1 MIKTYKILILLIIVQ
16 VMTNCS
22 YKSSNKYE
30 NVKLENTLILGET
43 EEDIN
48 QYFRFPRAVI
58 ADKKGNIYICDTGAI
73 EVKKFDKNGKF
84 LWSLNKRGQGPG
96 EFNRPIDIA
105 LDKNGNIYVSD
116 QNNRKIEIF
125 SEKGEYKGG
134 FKTEIDAPMEIA
146 VNSKGFIYIELLHST
161 SENILHKLNSKG
173 ELVSSFVKVNKDE
186 ESDLIQSAKNG
197 VSFCIDHEDNIIIS
211 FRYAYKI
218 QKYSPDEKLLF
229 EVTRKLPYTP
239 KPLKEVH
246 PQPNMIMIEGDV
258 ITQDVTVDKKNN
270 IYVLWG
276 GKADEK
282 GLIID
287 VFNPKGEFLGSFHS
301 GVKPSYNLQR
311 AFLDEDD
318 NLYILEPIE
327 EPKLFRFHIEYR

>member
-1 MIKTYKILILLIIVQ
+1 MIKVYKILVLLFTVQ
-16 VMTNCS
+16 VITSCS
-22 YKSSNKYE
+22 YKNSNKYE

-48 QYFRFPRAVI
+48 QYFRFPLDVI
-58 ADKKGNIYICDTGAI
+58 ADKKGNIYICDTNAV

-105 LDKNGNIYVSD
+105 LDKIGNIYVSD

-125 SEKGEYKGG
+125 SEEGEYKGG
-134 FKTEIDAPMEIA
+134 FKTEIGAPMEIA
-146 VNSKGFIYIELLHST
+146 VNSKGFIYIELLRIT
-161 SENILHKLNSKG
+161 NKTILHKLNSKG
-173 ELVSSFVKVNKDE
+173 ELVSSFVKVNKE
-186 ESDLIQSAKNG
+186 EENDFIQSAKNS

-218 QKYSPDEKLLF
+218 QKYSPNEKLLF

-239 KPLKEVH
+239 KPLKEVR
-246 PQPNMIMIEGDV
+246 PQPNIRRIEGDV

-270 IYVLWG
+270 IFILWG
-276 GKADEK
+276 SKADEK

-287 VFNPKGEFLGSFHS
+287 VFNPKSEFLGSFRS

-311 AFLDEDD
+311 VFLDKND
-318 NLYILEPIE
+318 NLYILEPLQ
-327 EPKLFRFHIEYR
+327 EPKLFRFHIEYH

>member
-1 MIKTYKILILLIIVQ
+1 MLKIFKILVLLLIVQ
-16 VMTNCS
+16 VITTCS
-22 YKSSNKYE
+22 YKNSKKYE
-30 NVKLENTLILGET
+30 NVKLENTLVLGET

-58 ADKKGNIYICDTGAI
+58 ADKKGNIYICDTNGI
-73 EVKKFDKNGKF
+73 EVKKYDKNGKF

-105 LDKNGNIYVSD
+105 LDKIGNIHVSD

-134 FKTEIDAPMEIA
+134 FKTEIGAPLEIA
-146 VNSKGFIYIELLHST
+146 VNSKGFIYIEFLHSINK
-161 SENILHKLNSKG
+161 NILHKLNSKG
-173 ELVSSFVKVNKDE
+173 ELVSSFVKVNKE
-186 ESDLIQSAKNG
+186 EENEFIQSAKNRF
-197 VSFCIDHEDNIIIS
+197 SFCIDHEDNIIIS
-211 FRYAYKI
+211 FRYTYKI

-229 EVTRKLPYTP
+229 EVTRKLPYTA
-239 KPLKEVH
+239 KPLKVVY
-246 PQPNMIMIEGDV
+246 PQPNRMMIEGDV

-270 IYVLWG
+270 IYILWG

-287 VFNPKGEFLGSFHS
+287 VFNQKGEFLGSFRS
-301 GVKPSYNLQR
+301 GVKPSYNLQKV
-311 AFLDEDD
+311 FLDEND
-318 NLYILEPIE
+318 NLYILEPLD
-327 EPKLFRFHIEYR
+327 EPKLFRFHIEYH